1 MQNMVHTE
9 KHTLISEGEFH
20 VFNMTEQARAAVRAS
35 GIREGSVLIH
45 YGHTTGAAFITE
57 HEAGLLL
64 DLEEAL
70 ARIAPVANEYKH
82 HWRGWDVNGA
92 AHIGAALLGTSVTVP
107 VLDGDL
113 LIGSFQEIV
122 IVDME
127 PRSRPCNVVIQV
139 MGE

>member
-1 MQNMVHTE
+1 MIHTE
-9 KHTLISEGEFH
+9 KHTLISEGGFH
-20 VFNMTEQARAAVRAS
+20 VFNLTEQARAAVRSS
-35 GIREGSVLIH
+35 GIREGSVLVH
-45 YGHTTGAAFITE
+45 YGHTTGGVIVTE

-64 DLEEAL
+64 DLEEAI
-70 ARIAPVANEYKH
+70 ARIAPAAQEYKH
-82 HWRGWDVNGA
+82 HWRGWDTNGA

-122 IVDME
+122 VVDME
-127 PRSRPCNVVIQV
+127 PRSRACSVVIQV

>member
-1 MQNMVHTE
+1 MVHTE
-9 KHTLISEGEFH
+9 KHTLISEGGFH
-20 VFNMTEQARAAVRAS
+20 VFNLTEQARAAVRTS
-35 GIREGSVLIH
+35 GIRAGAVLVY
-45 YGHTTGAAFITE
+45 YGHTTGAVLITE

-64 DLEEAL
+64 DLEEAI
-70 ARIAPVANEYKH
+70 ANIAPLMHEYKH
-82 HWRGWDVNGA
+82 HLRGWDVNGA

-122 IVDME
+122 VVDME
-127 PRSRPCNVVIQV
+127 PRSRPCSVVIQV